1 MRTLKTSR
9 PPPQFEVHS
18 NITIAEPLRDRIE
31 QFIEGGTRLDELYAL
46 LQESIDAGT
55 LDALSGVQRLFE
67 DMYGGITFHMEL
79 KAPAA
84 SVLVVWGEVGLRNL
98 VEGARRNSTHKNLS
112 IAIELLASVAAG
124 HPPPVLGTLHD
135 TDLAEAVDQSILT
148 TPGLQSVA
156 RALLADFILSI
167 TDEAEAI
174 GHVASAMWAGS
185 WTGNRL
191 PVQCELFAAIST
203 RLLAVSTPVLD
214 AFDALI
220 RTQPENEPAFQEFL
234 TKHPQILDPLAI
246 RVWPQ
251 PDLFGFR
258 SPDYILQRADGTYLV
273 IEIECPGKRLVTNG
287 GQLTS
292 EVTHAEQQVADYR
305 RYLVQRFSEIE
316 KHLPNF
322 QEPDCLVV
330 VGLVR
335 TLNPSQKQALHD
347 ANNGRTH
354 TRIVGFDWLLD
365 RARTIAANIVQPEVE
380 VREIRVY

>member
-1 MRTLKTSR
+1 MTNT
-9 PPPQFEVHS
+9 
-18 NITIAEPLRDRIE
+18 TPLRERIE
-31 QFIEGGTRLDELYAL
+31 QFIEGGARVDVLYAL
-46 LQESIDAGT
+46 LRESVAAGT
-55 LDALSGVQRLFE
+55 LDALSGVQCLFE
-67 DMYGGITFHMEL
+67 DMYGGMTFNMEL

-84 SVLVVWGEVGLRNL
+84 SILVVWGEVGLRSL
-98 VEGARRNSTHKNLS
+98 VEAARRSPTGKNLG

-124 HPPPVLGTLHD
+124 YPPPILGALHD
-135 TDLAEAVDQSILT
+135 TDLAEAVHQSILT
-148 TPGLQSVA
+148 TPGLQLAA

-167 TDEAEAI
+167 TDEGEAI
-174 GHVASAMWAGS
+174 GHVASGMWAGS
-185 WTGNRL
+185 WTGDRL
-191 PVQCELFAAIST
+191 PVQRELFAAISK

-220 RTQPENEPAFQEFL
+220 RNEPENEPAFQDFL

-273 IEIECPGKRLVTNG
+273 IEIECPAKKLVTKG

-292 EVTHAEQQVADYR
+292 EVVHAEQQVTDYR

-330 VGLVR
+330 VGLAR
-335 TLNPSQKQALHD
+335 TLNSTQKQALYD
-347 ANNGRTH
+347 ANNGRTFTH
-354 TRIVGFDWLLD
+354 IVGFDWLLD
-365 RARTIAANIVQPEVE
+365 RARTIAVNIVQPEVE
-380 VREIRVY
+380 VRDIRVY